1 MNVNETIVERTGL
14 DYTKEAPI
22 IELRWRIC
30 GDDEILAAENIMENK
45 TINNSSLEGE
55 I

>member
-1 MNVNETIVERTGL
+1 MNVNETKREGL
-14 DYTKEAPI
+14 DYIKREAPI

-30 GDDEILAAENIMENK
+30 GDEEILAAENIMKNK
-45 TINNSSLEGE
+45 TINNPSLEGV

>member
-1 MNVNETIVERTGL
+1 MRPSSSERDLITQE
-14 DYTKEAPI
+14 EAPI